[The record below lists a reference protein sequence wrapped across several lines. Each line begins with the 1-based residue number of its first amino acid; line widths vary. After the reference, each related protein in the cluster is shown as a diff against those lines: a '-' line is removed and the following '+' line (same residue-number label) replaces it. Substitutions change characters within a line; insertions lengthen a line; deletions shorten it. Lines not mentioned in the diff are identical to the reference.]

1 MATWT
6 CISAVGF
13 FHNFLTAQST
23 LIVLWFPG
31 GIHPSLATSA
41 LSWFVFFFLNCQVL
55 LHAATCCS
63 GFKITLLQLLR
74 SFWHIGTKSLLEC
87 WCVLSSPLRKKK
99 WLYGNVQVFNP
110 LLYWK
115 EKSTIFLIL
124 KASVSCPV
132 IYAQLSNYIISL
144 IPKTADIKST
154 FPSSLVYIHRD
165 IREQSKSPCLKYR
178 RINLGQIS

>member
-1 MATWT
+1 M
-6 CISAVGF
+6 ISWWYSSKSS
-13 FHNFLTAQST
+13 NICPFL
-23 LIVLWFPG
+23 
-31 GIHPSLATSA
+31 
-41 LSWFVFFFLNCQVL
+41 VFLKNCQVL
-55 LHAATCCS
+55 LYAATCCW

-132 IYAQLSNYIISL
+132 IYAQFSKYIISL
-144 IPKTADIKST
+144 IPKTADIKSS
-154 FPSSLVYIHRD
+154 FPGSLVYIHRD
-165 IREQSKSPCLKYR
+165 IREQSKYPCLKYK
-178 RINLGQIS
+178 RINLGQVS